1 MGTVSRAAGPRQS
14 RRRRRARHGS
24 AKKLTLFHISP
35 ARYRRSIDRSGL
47 LPEKATGKE
56 QSVWLVTR
64 TMIPWALAHT
74 ATKRGKAAIPKLL
87 VYRVETTRA
96 KVRRFRRGIW
106 RAFEPLQRIGCKP
119 ASAYTPPYPGEP
131 EPDWDW
137 LAAEAAALDSVSAG
151 YFRG

>member
-1 MGTVSRAAGPRQS
+1 VTTLSGAAGPRQ
-14 RRRRRARHGS
+14 RRRKRARHGS

-35 ARYRRSIDRSGL
+35 ARNRRSIDRKGL

-56 QSVWLVTR
+56 RSIWLVTR
-64 TMIPWALAHT
+64 TLIPWALAHT
-74 ATKRGKAAIPKLL
+74 ATKPGKAPIPKLL

-106 RAFEPLQRIGCKP
+106 RTFEPLQPIGCEP
-119 ASAYTPPYPGEP
+119 AIAFTPTYPDT

-151 YFRG
+151 YFHG